1 MVRRTLLVCLLCVL
15 AAAAR
20 QGQIS
25 REGELLVAT
34 STIPDPR
41 FARTVILII
50 EDGEQGTVGLVVN
63 RPAGRVAERDVFSQ
77 LGIQAPAG
85 SGSTTVFEGGP
96 VFPDQLFAL
105 HTADVMLPESRKV
118 ADGVALT
125 EATRIMA
132 RVGEGKGPAKV
143 KLILG
148 YSGWAKGQLDFEMT
162 TGSWLLV
169 PCRPS
174 FVFSDEPEAV
184 WQKIMDEFTMRM

>member
-1 MVRRTLLVCLLCVL
+1 MDRRTLLLCLLCFSV
-15 AAAAR
+15 AAQPGR
-20 QGQIS
+20 VS

-41 FARTVILII
+41 FAQTVILII

-63 RPAGRVAERDVFSQ
+63 RPAGRMAERDVFSQ
-77 LGIQAPAG
+77 LGIESPG
-85 SGSTTVFEGGP
+85 GPGSTTVYEGGP

-105 HTADVMLPESRKV
+105 HTADVLLPESKTV
-118 ADGVALT
+118 AEGVALT
-125 EATRIMA
+125 EATKILA

-148 YSGWAKGQLDFEMT
+148 YAGWARGQLDFEMT

-174 FVFSDEPEAV
+174 LVFSDEPEQV
-184 WQKIMDEFTMRM
+184 WRKIMDEFTMRM